1 MPILLFAFAMT
12 VLMFGATIRSMLTE
26 NRTAG

>member
-12 VLMFGATIRSMLTE
+12 VLMLGATIRSMLTE